1 MSVIAKWV
9 SFMALASIAFLAWAP
24 GCGSPSGSNFG
35 GSVPTFGGSSG
46 GGTGNSAGGG
56 TFGSSSGAGGLA
68 GDGGLKACTGGNLC
82 AQIHTCTSGSTTI
95 SGTVYDPAGKNPLY
109 NIVAYVPNEPVKPLT
124 LGASCY
130 TCSDLYSGN
139 PIATALTGPDG
150 KFTIPNAPDGA
161 NIPLVIQIGKWRRQ
175 FTVPTVAKC
184 QPTQIPDK
192 TLLLPKN
199 PTVGD
204 PASAT
209 SIPNIGIA
217 TGGADSLECLLE
229 RVGVDP
235 NEYVGGPGGTGHIH
249 IFTGDNGA
257 TTQPP
262 APTASGMGRRG
273 AVTGMGMWD
282 TKDDLMKYDIAI
294 LSCEGHETTN
304 MNQQALFDY
313 AAAGGRV
320 FASHFHYAWFNN
332 GPFAAPPAL
341 ATWTPGANAMAPNG
355 TYVGGVIQTTLAN
368 GQPFYKGQAL
378 KTWLGNVG
386 ALGQNGVPAGE
397 LSIDEAKH
405 NADVAAAN
413 TPSTAWIVADPAAM
427 PPGATQYFSFDT
439 PLNVAPA
446 QQCGRVVFS
455 DLHVGSASMDYNG
468 TAGGNNGVVNGVV
481 PGGCVMADLSPQEKA
496 LEFMLFDLSACI
508 VPNTQMPTP
517 PPGVAK

>member
-1 MSVIAKWV
+1 MRSSKNEMGTVAQRI
-9 SFMALASIAFLAWAP
+9 SFMALAAFAFIAAAP
-24 GCGSPSGSNFG
+24 GCGSPSGSSFG
-35 GSVPTFGGSSG
+35 GSGVPLFGASSGGNTGNSSG
-46 GGTGNSAGGG
+46 GGA
-56 TFGSSSGAGGLA
+56 FGSSNGGGSA

-82 AQIHTCTSGSTTI
+82 TQIHACPSGSTTI

-109 NIVAYVPNEPVKPLT
+109 NIVAYVPNEPVKPLR

-150 KFTIPNAPDGA
+150 KFTIPNAPDGT

-175 FTVPTVAKC
+175 FTVPSVGKC
-184 QPTQIPDK
+184 QSTQIPDK

-199 PTVGD
+199 LAVGD

-209 SIPNIGIA
+209 SIPSIGIA

-235 NEYVGGPGGTGHIH
+235 NEYVGGAAGTGHIH
-249 IFTGDNGA
+249 IFQGDGGA
-257 TTQPP
+257 TTLPP
-262 APTASGMGRRG
+262 GPVASE
-273 AVTGMGMWD
+273 AMWD

-294 LSCEGHETTN
+294 LSCEGHPTTR

-320 FASHFHYAWFNN
+320 FASHFHYAWFDT
-332 GPFAAPPAL
+332 GPFSAGAVPL
-341 ATWTPGANAMAPNG
+341 ATWTPGANAMTPKGAFI
-355 TYVGGVIQTTLAN
+355 GGVIQTRLTN
-368 GQPFYKGQAL
+368 GQVFFKGQAL
-378 KTWLGNVG
+378 KTWLGNVN
-386 ALGQNGVPAGE
+386 ALGLNGVPAGE
-397 LSIDEAKH
+397 LSINEAKH
-405 NADVAAAN
+405 NADLGAAN
-413 TPSTAWIVADPAAM
+413 TPSTAWIVADMAAM

-439 PLNVAPA
+439 PLTAAPA
-446 QQCGRVVFS
+446 QQCGRVVYS
-455 DLHVGSASMDYNG
+455 DLHVGSASNDYNG
-468 TAGGNNGVVNGVV
+468 AAGSNAPVLGDT
-481 PGGCVMADLSPQEKA
+481 PAGCAMADLSPQEKA

-517 PPGVAK
+517 PPGVAN